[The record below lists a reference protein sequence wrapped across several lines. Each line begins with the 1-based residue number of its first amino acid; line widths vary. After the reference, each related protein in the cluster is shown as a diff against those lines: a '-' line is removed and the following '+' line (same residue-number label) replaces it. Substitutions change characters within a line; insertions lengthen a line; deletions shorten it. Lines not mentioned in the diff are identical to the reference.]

1 MTQTLSQL
9 EHSEAFIERHIGSS
23 AEQRQ
28 ELLAAVGARSLSALI
43 QQIVPADI
51 QLPGPPPVGD
61 AATEH
66 QALAELKAIASQNQ
80 RYKSYIGMGYSAVL
94 TPPVILRNMLENP
107 GWYTAYTPYQ
117 PEVSQGRL
125 EALLNFQTVTLDLT
139 GLDLASASLL
149 DEATAAAEAM
159 ALAKRASK
167 LKDANRFFVADD
179 VHPQTL
185 DVVRTRAE
193 TFGFDVIVDKA
204 EKVLELDG
212 VFGVLL
218 QQVGTTGELHDY
230 SALLAELKSR
240 KIITSVAADIMALVL
255 LTAPGKQ
262 GADVVFGSAQ
272 RFGVPMGYGGPH
284 AAFFACRDEFKR
296 SMPGRIIGVSRDAAG
311 NTALR
316 MAMQTIGMGYSAVLT
331 PPVILRNM
339 LENPGWYTAYTPYQP
354 EVSQGRLEALLN
366 FQTVTLDLTGLDLA
380 SASLLDEATAA
391 AEAMALAKRASKL
404 KDANRFFVADDVHPQ
419 TLDVVRTRAET
430 FGFDVIVDKAEKV
443 LELDGVFGV
452 LLQQVGTTGE
462 LHDYS
467 ALLAELKSRKII
479 TSVAA
484 DIMALVLLT
493 APGKQ
498 GADVVFG
505 SAQRFGVPMGYGGPH
520 AAFFACRDEFKRSM
534 PGRIIGVSR
543 DAAGNTA
550 LRMAMQTREQ
560 HIRREKANSNIC
572 TSQVLLANIASLYA
586 VYHGPQGL
594 QRIAGRIHRLTD
606 ILAAGLQKAGLT
618 LRHHTWFDT
627 LTVEVKDKAAV
638 LERALSFGINL
649 RTDIHGAVGIT
660 LDEATSREDVQT
672 LFALLAGDNHG
683 LDIDALDAAVSK
695 NSQSIPAAML
705 RQDPILTHPVFNRY
719 HSETEMM
726 RYMHRLER
734 KDLALNQAMIPLG
747 SCTMKLNAAA
757 EMIPITWPEFSELH
771 PFCPP
776 EQAAG
781 YQQMIGQLSQWL
793 VQLTGYDAVCM
804 QPNSGAQGEYAGLLA
819 IRRYHESRNE
829 AGRHV
834 CLIPSSAHGTNPAS
848 AQMAGMSVVV
858 VACDKN
864 GNIDLHDLRVK
875 AEQAG
880 EELSCIMVTYPST
893 HGVYEETIREVCQ
906 IVHQFG
912 GQVYLDGAN
921 MNAQVGITTPGYIGA
936 DVSHLNLHKTFCIPH
951 GGGGPG
957 MGPIGVKA
965 HLAPFVPGHSVVQI
979 DGVTT
984 QQGAVSAAPF
994 GSASILPISWMYI
1007 RMMGAEGLKQASQ
1020 MAILNANYIATRL
1033 KDAYPILYTGRDHR
1047 VAHECILDIRPLK
1060 EETGISEMDIAKR
1073 LIDFGFHAPTMSFPV
1088 ACTLMV
1094 EPTES
1099 ESKVELDRFIDAML
1113 AIRSEI
1119 DRVAKGEWPLED
1131 NPLVNAPHVQAEL
1144 VNDWQHP
1151 YSRELA
1157 VFPVAGVREN
1167 KYWPSVKRLDDVYG
1181 DRNLFCSCV
1190 PMSDYE

>member
-1 MTQTLSQL
+1 MTQNLSQL
-9 EHSEAFIERHIGSS
+9 EHNDAFIQRHIGSS
-23 AEQRQ
+23 AEQQ
-28 ELLAAVGARSLSALI
+28 QQMLAAVGASSLSSLI

-51 QLPGPPPVGD
+51 QLPSPPPVGD

-66 QALAELKAIASQNQ
+66 QALAELKGIASQNQ
-80 RYKSYIGMGYSAVL
+80 RYKSYIGMGYSPVL

-125 EALLNFQTVTLDLT
+125 EALLNFQQLTQDLT

-149 DEATAAAEAM
+149 DEATAAAESM

-193 TFGFDVIVDKA
+193 TFGFEVIVDRA
-204 EKVLELDG
+204 EKVLELEG

-230 SALLAELKSR
+230 SALLSELK
-240 KIITSVAADIMALVL
+240 K
-255 LTAPGKQ
+255 
-262 GADVVFGSAQ
+262 
-272 RFGVPMGYGGPH
+272 
-284 AAFFACRDEFKR
+284 
-296 SMPGRIIGVSRDAAG
+296 
-311 NTALR
+311 
-316 MAMQTIGMGYSAVLT
+316 
-331 PPVILRNM
+331 
-339 LENPGWYTAYTPYQP
+339 
-354 EVSQGRLEALLN
+354 
-366 FQTVTLDLTGLDLA
+366 
-380 SASLLDEATAA
+380 
-391 AEAMALAKRASKL
+391 
-404 KDANRFFVADDVHPQ
+404 
-419 TLDVVRTRAET
+419 
-430 FGFDVIVDKAEKV
+430 
-443 LELDGVFGV
+443 
-452 LLQQVGTTGE
+452 
-462 LHDYS
+462 
-467 ALLAELKSRKII
+467 RKII

-594 QRIAGRIHRLTD
+594 QRIAGRIHRMTD
-606 ILAAGLQKAGLT
+606 ILAAGLQQAGLT
-618 LRHHTWFDT
+618 LRFQHWLDT
-627 LTVEVKDKAAV
+627 LTVEVKDKAAI
-638 LERALSFGINL
+638 LARALSFGINL

-660 LDEATSREDVQT
+660 LDETTSREDLQT
-672 LFALLAGDNHG
+672 LFTLLVGDNHG
-683 LDIDALDAAVSK
+683 LDIDQLDAQVSQ
-695 NSQSIPAAML
+695 NSQSIQSTML

-757 EMIPITWPEFSELH
+757 EMIPITWPEFAELH

-819 IRRYHESRNE
+819 IRRYHESRNQ
-829 AGRHV
+829 ASRHI

-858 VACDKN
+858 VACDKQ
-864 GNIDLHDLRVK
+864 GNIDLHDLRQK
-875 AEQAG
+875 AG
-880 EELSCIMVTYPST
+880 EAGDELSCIMVTYPST

-979 DGVTT
+979 DGMTT

-1007 RMMGAEGLKQASQ
+1007 RMMGADGLKQASQ
-1020 MAILNANYIATRL
+1020 VAILNANYIATRL
-1033 KDAYPILYTGRDHR
+1033 KEAYPVLYTGHDGR

-1060 EETGISEMDIAKR
+1060 EATGISEMDIAKR

-1088 ACTLMV
+1088 AGTLMV

-1099 ESKVELDRFIDAML
+1099 ESKAELDRFIDAML
-1113 AIRSEI
+1113 AIRAEI
-1119 DRVAKGEWPLED
+1119 EKVARGEWPLED
-1131 NPLVNAPHVQAEL
+1131 NPLVNAPHTQGEL
-1144 VNDWQHP
+1144 VGDWQHP

-1157 VFPVAGVREN
+1157 VFPVAGVMEN
-1167 KYWPSVKRLDDVYG
+1167 KYWPTVKRLDDVYG

-1190 PMSDYE
+1190 PISDYE